1 MKVSYS
7 VFELASQPEI
17 WLWRRSDL
25 RRMALLTILFGSSI
39 GLGASALADTA
50 RVSSDDVG
58 ASDGSESALDAAQL
72 NAAQLNAAQL
82 DAAQPNAAQPNAA
95 QPNAAQ
101 LVRSMSEAM
110 KSLNYE
116 GTFVHVQ
123 GNHITSMAILHSSD
137 ARGELE
143 RLSALDGE
151 AREVIRNNTLVTC
164 IWPASKS
171 VLVSKSKQRDLLPK
185 VDADLASNK
194 RYLFSMGIPDR
205 VAGLVTHVVNVM
217 PTDTFRYGYR
227 FWIDQDTHM
236 LLRSMLLDGP
246 HRAVEQVMF
255 TQIDYP
261 ISIDVSRFEVSSVGE
276 QISWLE
282 PKKLQ
287 ATSGLP
293 DILEKQVDRVYFIG
307 LPEGYREVSETYSP
321 MPTSE
326 GPVSHIMLTD
336 GMASVSVYVEY
347 GTDATRDNDS
357 VGLSMMG
364 AMNAFALS
372 TDNAFITA
380 VGEVPADT
388 VRAIALAAIVR

>member
-7 VFELASQPEI
+7 VFELAGRPDD
-17 WLWRRSDL
+17 WGWRRSDL
-25 RRMALLTILFGSSI
+25 LRMALRTILVGSFV
-39 GLGASALADTA
+39 GLGTSAFAETASVTSDEVVAGTDSGLALSADQPDTA
-50 RVSSDDVG
+50 RQG
-58 ASDGSESALDAAQL
+58 AALDPAE
-72 NAAQLNAAQL
+72 
-82 DAAQPNAAQPNAA
+82 
-95 QPNAAQ
+95 

-123 GNHITSMAILHSSD
+123 GNHMTSMAILHSSGVN
-137 ARGELE
+137 GELE
-143 RLSALDGE
+143 RLRALDGE
-151 AREVIRNNTLVTC
+151 AREVIRNDTLVTC

-185 VDADLASNK
+185 VDADLASNE
-194 RYLFSMGIPDR
+194 RYEFSMGNTDR
-205 VAGLVTHVVNVM
+205 VAGLITHVVNVIPM
-217 PTDTFRYGYR
+217 DTYRYGYR

-261 ISIDVSRFEVSSVGE
+261 DSIDVSRFEVTSGAE

-293 DILEKQVDRVYFIG
+293 DFLEEQVDRVHFEG

-347 GTDATRDNDS
+347 GPAAKRDYAQ
-357 VGLSMMG
+357 GLSSMG
-364 AMNAFALS
+364 AMNAFGLS
-372 TDNAFITA
+372 LENAFVTA

-388 VRAIALAAIVR
+388 VQAIARAVVIR

>member
-17 WLWRRSDL
+17 WSWRRSDL
-25 RRMALLTILFGSSI
+25 LRIALRTMLVGSFI
-39 GLGASALADTA
+39 GLGTSALADTG

-58 ASDGSESALDAAQL
+58 ASDGAELALSAAQL
-72 NAAQLNAAQL
+72 SAAEL
-82 DAAQPNAAQPNAA
+82 
-95 QPNAAQ
+95 NAAQ

-137 ARGELE
+137 AKGELE
-143 RLSALDGE
+143 RLRALDGE
-151 AREVIRNNTLVTC
+151 AREVIRNDTLVTC
-164 IWPASKS
+164 IWPASES
-171 VLVSKSKQRDLLPK
+171 VLVTKSKQRDLLPR
-185 VDADLASNK
+185 VDADLASNE
-194 RYLFSMGIPDR
+194 RYHFSIGNPDR
-205 VAGLVTHVVNVM
+205 VAGLATHVVNVI

-255 TQIDYP
+255 TQIEYP
-261 ISIDVSRFEVSSVGE
+261 VSIDVSRFEVSSGGE
-276 QISWLE
+276 QVSWLE

-293 DILEKQVDRVYFIG
+293 DILEEQVDRVYFEG

-321 MPTSE
+321 MPTTE

-347 GTDATRDNDS
+347 GSAATRNKDS
-357 VGLSMMG
+357 GGLSMMG
-364 AMNAFALS
+364 AMNAFGLS
-372 TDNAFITA
+372 TENAFITA

-388 VRAIALAAIVR
+388 VRAIASAVVIR

>member
-1 MKVSYS
+1 MKVSYLF
-7 VFELASQPEI
+7 FELASQPGY
-17 WLWRRSDL
+17 WTGRRSNL
-25 RRMALLTILFGSSI
+25 LRMALRTILVGSFV
-39 GLGASALADTA
+39 GLGTSALAETA
-50 RVSSDDVG
+50 SVSSDDAVAG
-58 ASDGSESALDAAQL
+58 DASQLAQSAALDPAE
-72 NAAQLNAAQL
+72 
-82 DAAQPNAAQPNAA
+82 
-95 QPNAAQ
+95 
-101 LVRSMSEAM
+101 LVRSMSQAM

-123 GNHITSMAILHSSD
+123 GNHMTSMAILHSSD
-137 ARGELE
+137 VNGELE
-143 RLSALDGE
+143 RLRALDGE

-164 IWPASKS
+164 IWPASES

-185 VDADLASNK
+185 VDADLASNE
-194 RYLFSMGIPDR
+194 RYVFSIGSPDR
-205 VAGLVTHVVNVM
+205 VAGLITHVVNVI

-236 LLRSMLLDGP
+236 LLRSMLLEGQ

-255 TQIDYP
+255 TQIEYP
-261 ISIDVSRFEVSSVGE
+261 DSIDASRFEVSSGGE

-293 DILEKQVDRVYFIG
+293 DILEEQVDRVQFEG

-321 MPTSE
+321 MPATE

-347 GTDATRDNDS
+347 GPAAKRDQAAA
-357 VGLSMMG
+357 GLSSMG
-364 AMNAFALS
+364 AMNAFGLS
-372 TDNAFITA
+372 LENAFVTA

-388 VRAIALAAIVR
+388 VRAIAFAVVIK